1 MPDTR
6 PTPSNPDNTEQRPRS
21 DRDQQSAEPGS
32 PPPSSEQGHRDA
44 TRRDAD
50 EPEYTGRDRRD
61 DQGSRGAP
69 PPSDADSD
77 RREADDSTTA
87 RPAHAGAG
95 PPTTV
100 GRSSGWGPVLSG
112 AATAFVIF
120 LIFSALWVAIA
131 ASGSQAVGDNLEW
144 FQLVSGVLAAAAGG
158 AAAGWL
164 DPRGTMTGMIQG
176 LSTWGLV
183 VLAITVAG
191 LSTGT
196 ALLGAV
202 GNLTLDANIEATNV
216 TELLQPFE
224 TELWALFGV
233 LVGGALIAGLAGALT
248 GRAHT
253 MLALD
258 DQTQRNETAN
268 DRERV
273 IDVRDPAN
281 AGSHRR

>member
-1 MPDTR
+1 MPDARRTA
-6 PTPSNPDNTEQRPRS
+6 PEPDDNDRSPRS
-21 DRDQQSAEPGS
+21 DQDQHAAATAS
-32 PPPSSEQGHRDA
+32 PPPSPRQAQPDGPQHDDDHA
-44 TRRDAD
+44 
-50 EPEYTGRDRRD
+50 EYTGRDWRD
-61 DQGSRGAP
+61 DRGGRGAP
-69 PPSDADSD
+69 SPDTDGDRRDADD
-77 RREADDSTTA
+77 HKTA

-95 PPTTV
+95 PATTA
-100 GRSSGWGPVLSG
+100 GRSSSWGPVLSG

-131 ASGSQAVGDNLEW
+131 ASGSQIVGDNLEW
-144 FQLVSGVLAAAAGG
+144 FQLVSGILAAAAGG

-183 VLAITVAG
+183 VLAMTIAG
-191 LSTGT
+191 LTTGT

-202 GNLTLDANIEATNV
+202 GNLTLEANIQATNV

-224 TELWALFGV
+224 TELWALFAV

-258 DQTQRNETAN
+258 DQARRDATAQ

-273 IDVRDPAN
+273 IDVRDRAE
-281 AGSHRR
+281 AGSRRR